1 MANIV
6 TLVMESRE
14 KTGKG
19 ENGRIRRA
27 GFVPCI
33 IYGPEIKENIKGKV
47 NMRELERILA
57 GHWET
62 TRLNVKLPDGSE
74 ELCII
79 REAQRHPLTDMP
91 LHVDFLHL
99 VRGRKITVKIPV
111 EVVGREDSQGVK
123 DGGVLEF
130 THELEVETLPMS
142 IPDVITVDVSGLNVG
157 DAIHVKDLKLPENVE
172 VLADPEEIVA
182 NVVTSR
188 GVEEAEPEEEAP
200 AAADVEVVAKG
211 KAAKEDAEAEDKK

>member
-1 MANIV
+1 MADIV

-33 IYGPEIKENIKGKV
+33 IYGPEIKENIKGTV

-79 REAQRHPLTDMP
+79 REAQRHPITDMP

>member
-27 GFVPCI
+27 GYVPCI
-33 IYGPEIKENIKGKV
+33 IYGPEIKENIKGKI
-47 NMRELERILA
+47 NMREIEKILA
-57 GHWET
+57 GRWESA
-62 TRLNVKLPDGSE
+62 RLNVKLPDGSE

-79 REAQRHPLTDMP
+79 REAQRHPITDMP
-91 LHVDFLHL
+91 LHIDFLHL
-99 VRGRKITVKIPV
+99 VKGRKITIKVPV
-111 EVVGREDSQGVK
+111 EVIGREDSQGVK

-130 THELEVETLPMS
+130 THELEIETLPMS
-142 IPDVITVDVSGLNVG
+142 IPDVIEVDVSALNVG

-172 VLADPEEIVA
+172 VLADPDEIVA

-188 GVEEAEPEEEAP
+188 GIEETAPEEEQT

-211 KAAKEDAEAEDKK
+211 KAAKEGDDAEEKK